1 MVETMSVNE
10 KILRSLKNAEGYL
23 EKSMTAL
30 NNKNDTLFADSL
42 WHFAAE
48 LEYALFLFSITL
60 QSENNGAHWK
70 PNPKKGDAVPNLGE
84 VQNLLNE
91 AERFMADG
99 KLLEAYKNVYL
110 ARHCTLKIQEDL
122 AKKRREALKKK

>member
-10 KILRSLKNAEGYL
+10 KILKALKNANGYL

-30 NNKNDTLFADSL
+30 KNKNDTLFSDSL

-60 QSENNGAHWK
+60 QGEKNGAHWK
-70 PNPKKGDAVPNLGE
+70 INPKKIDVIPNLGE

-99 KLLEAYKNVYL
+99 KFLEAYKNVYV
-110 ARHCTLKIQEDL
+110 ARHYTLKIQEDL
-122 AKKRREALKKK
+122 AKKKREALKKK